1 MQSDYQRRPLEPQEP
16 KISSQVREPQTYI
29 RPKKPRIS
37 ISNYPGLSKRDMR
50 TAQNFYLDRQ
60 KWDQNLERRQAFNT
74 SQVRVRDQ
82 SLQKMKDIINKRYSA
97 MGSKWDLNRR
107 KQQVRKRAIIKPTV
121 EGLPNQ
127 LEPIS
132 ESFSEDESEESDA
145 KDYDLFHEYE

>member
-1 MQSDYQRRPLEPQEP
+1 
-16 KISSQVREPQTYI
+16 
-29 RPKKPRIS
+29 
-37 ISNYPGLSKRDMR
+37 MR
-50 TAQNFYLDRQ
+50 TAQSFYLDRQ